1 LGEREAPVQ
10 QAAGAGPDR
19 APPRRRTPVALVCS
33 PQTQAGTT
41 LTARLL
47 LDYVLSGFEPA
58 LGFDTNRHEPG
69 LAAVFPRCT
78 TVADLAS
85 TRGQM
90 ALFDTLIVGDGVPK
104 VIDLWHVSYWLF
116 FQRAAD
122 LGFFEE
128 AWSRGI
134 EPLILLHTDR
144 KKRFVDEAGA
154 LLARWPGLDVVL
166 VHNRGLTDLRDGPR
180 AHPAAH
186 LAERP
191 LIVPKLDAIVLR
203 ILEEPEIRVHRVM
216 RATQPDGNID
226 LQQKIGDLAPIF
238 DQFRLVEL
246 ARDVGL
252 PGRSMLPRGTIT
264 RRRSSA

>member
-1 LGEREAPVQ
+1 LGDSEAPVQ
-10 QAAGAGPDR
+10 PAAGAGRDR

-47 LDYVLSGFEPA
+47 FDYVLSGFEPA

-69 LAAVFPRCT
+69 LAAVFPRRT

-104 VIDLWHVSYWLF
+104 VIDLWHVSYRLF
-116 FQRAAD
+116 FQRAAE

-128 AWSRGI
+128 ARSRGV
-134 EPLILLHTDR
+134 EPFVLLHTDR

-180 AHPAAH
+180 THPAAL

-191 LIVPKLDAIVLR
+191 LIVPKLDAVVLR
-203 ILEEPEIRVHRVM
+203 ILEEPEIRVHRVL
-216 RATQPDGNID
+216 RSAQPAEEAE
-226 LQQKIGDLAPIF
+226 LKRKIAEVAPVF
-238 DQFRLVEL
+238 DQFRLVEI

-252 PGRSMLPRGTIT
+252 PGRAMLPRESIA
-264 RRRSSA
+264 RRRSPA

>member
-1 LGEREAPVQ
+1 MGEREAPVLE
-10 QAAGAGPDR
+10 AAGAGPDR
-19 APPRRRTPVALVCS
+19 APPRKRTPVALVCS

-47 LDYVLSGFEPA
+47 FDYVLSGFEPA

-69 LAAVFPRCT
+69 LAAVFPHRT

-104 VIDLWHVSYWLF
+104 VIDLWHVSYRLF
-116 FQRAAD
+116 FQRAAE

-128 AWSRGI
+128 ARSRGV
-134 EPLILLHTDR
+134 EPLVFLQTDR

-154 LLARWPGLDVVL
+154 LLKRWPGLDVVL

-191 LIVPKLDAIVLR
+191 LIVPKLDGVVLR
-203 ILEEPEIRVHRVM
+203 ILEEPEIRVHRVL
-216 RATQPDGNID
+216 RSTQPEGEAD
-226 LQQKIGDLAPIF
+226 LQRKIGDLAPVF

-252 PGRSMLPRGTIT
+252 PGRAMLPRETIA
-264 RRRSSA
+264 RRRSPA